1 MIKKITE
8 LVEAQEL
15 KIEDILPFVDSENGE
30 TKKVQIDKLLN
41 VRH

>member
-15 KIEDILPFVDSENGE
+15 KIEDITAVN
-30 TKKVQIDKLLN
+30 LLFISFTS
-41 VRH
+41 